1 MTKLAPAVP
10 AILAVLLGGA
20 VAAGSATAATPR
32 LIGSS
37 EFALTTDGSRYA
49 VAKTSDNALT
59 VRDDLRGRRF
69 EIPVEPGCY
78 PADVASGG
86 LTLVGCPGEDGQ
98 YRFSVLDVDDQS
110 RTVVPSFN
118 PAFEGYSRIGRQ
130 WLQGGDFGSG
140 HSVITYLNWHTG
152 ERRTSGEESGGPYTP
167 RDLDKP
173 GLPAL
178 TIKRPGDFTFA
189 TDSPFALTQT
199 ARNDREHPA
208 RITLFR
214 NFGRHT
220 LGKRVALL
228 DPCPNACGALS
239 LGAGLA
245 TWSHGRYARAYVI
258 KSGRRLGWRFPK
270 ALLPPDNPTG
280 QVVQHTRTTVYTSLF
295 DQKTGRVRL
304 YAARW
309 K

>member
-1 MTKLAPAVP
+1 
-10 AILAVLLGGA
+10 
-20 VAAGSATAATPR
+20 

-37 EFALTTDGSRYA
+37 EFPLTTDGSRYA
-49 VAKTSDNALT
+49 VAKMSENALT
-59 VRDDLRGRRF
+59 ARDDLRGRRF

-78 PADVASGG
+78 PKDMASGG
-86 LTLVGCPGEDGQ
+86 LTLVACPGEDGQ
-98 YRFSVLDVDDQS
+98 YRLSVLDVDDQS
-110 RTVVPSFN
+110 STSVPYN
-118 PAFEGYSRIGRQ
+118 PGYEGYSQIGRQ
-130 WLQGGDFGSG
+130 WLQGADFGSG
-140 HSVITYLNWHTG
+140 HIVTAYLNWHTG
-152 ERRTSGEESGGPYTP
+152 ARSYGELDGGPYTP

-178 TIKRPGDFTFA
+178 TIERPGDFTFA

-199 ARNDREHPA
+199 ARNEREHPA

-214 NFGRHT
+214 NFSRYT

-228 DPCPNACGALS
+228 DPCPNACGSLS

-245 TWSHGRYARAYVI
+245 TWSNGRFARAYVI
-258 KSGRRLGWRFPK
+258 KSRRRLSWRFPK
-270 ALLPPDNPTG
+270 ALLPPGESTG
-280 QVVQHTRTTVYTSLF
+280 QVVGHTRTTVYTSLF
-295 DQKTGRVRL
+295 DRKTRRVGL